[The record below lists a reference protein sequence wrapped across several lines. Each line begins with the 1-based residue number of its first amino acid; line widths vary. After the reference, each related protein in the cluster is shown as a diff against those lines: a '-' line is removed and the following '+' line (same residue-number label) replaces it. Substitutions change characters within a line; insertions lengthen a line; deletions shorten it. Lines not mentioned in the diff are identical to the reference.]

1 MNWYIRNTCF
11 YFRSFSGIPIGLDTR
26 GTLYGKK
33 IDNDFRA
40 ISRGPLL
47 FSPSE
52 ASPQP
57 NFNVLE
63 KKFPAF
69 TTEQITEAFE
79 SFCKMDTSHD
89 YHLSADEIMQVL
101 KQMNKPLPKRKV
113 YELIRE
119 VDVRQS
125 GVLEFDEFLQLLKI
139 SEKGSGASN
148 KNTSVASGV
157 CSIQ

>member
-1 MNWYIRNTCF
+1 
-11 YFRSFSGIPIGLDTR
+11 
-26 GTLYGKK
+26 
-33 IDNDFRA
+33 
-40 ISRGPLL
+40 
-47 FSPSE
+47 
-52 ASPQP
+52 
-57 NFNVLE
+57 
-63 KKFPAF
+63 
-69 TTEQITEAFE
+69 
-79 SFCKMDTSHD
+79 MDTSHD

-139 SEKGSGASN
+139 SGKGSGASN
-148 KNTSVASGV
+148 KNTSFASGV